1 MKIAKQRIHGSPYVG
16 IFATITEKIGLFP
29 KDISNEQLKEL
40 QELLEI
46 EIIKT
51 NIANSSLMGVL
62 CVGNSHGFIVS
73 EIAEAREIKELTSVG
88 LRVKKIPSIAAV
100 GNLIEVNDS
109 CGICSKIFPRE
120 LKKDIEDFLK
130 ISILDETI
138 AGSDLI
144 GSCMVLTKNGFL
156 TNPNIVEK
164 EFDSIKKFVKLN
176 GTSTTANY
184 GDNFVGN
191 SIIANS
197 KGAIVGEQ
205 TTGFELIRIDEGL
218 HE

>member
-1 MKIAKQRIHGSPYVG
+1 VG
-16 IFATITEKIGLFP
+16 IFSTVTEKIGLFP
-29 KDISNEQLKEL
+29 KDTPSEQLKNI
-40 QELLEI
+40 QEMLGI
-46 EIIKT
+46 ETIKT

-73 EIAEAREIKELTSVG
+73 EIAEPHEIKELISAG

-109 CGICSKIFPRE
+109 FGICSRIFPRE
-120 LKKDIEDFLK
+120 LKREIEEFLK
-130 ISILDETI
+130 IPILDETI

-144 GSCMVLTKNGFL
+144 GSCMVLTNKGFL
-156 TNPNIVEK
+156 TNPEIQEK
-164 EFDSIKKFVKLN
+164 EFNSIKKFLKLN
-176 GTSTTANY
+176 GMATTANY

-191 SIIANS
+191 SIVANS

-205 TTGFELIRIDEGL
+205 TSGFELIRIDEGL
-218 HE
+218 RGE